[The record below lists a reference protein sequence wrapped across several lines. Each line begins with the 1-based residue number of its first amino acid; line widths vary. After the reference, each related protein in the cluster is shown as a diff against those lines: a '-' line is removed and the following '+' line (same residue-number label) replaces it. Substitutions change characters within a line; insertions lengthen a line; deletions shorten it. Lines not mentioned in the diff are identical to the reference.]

1 LEAPGPP
8 RHRAAQGRPLCG
20 FRRIPPGPGTAPRAA
35 AERRRRA
42 AGMTLTGRAAV
53 AAVIG
58 ALIVLAFR
66 NVAALVVVDA
76 VILAAIAADL
86 LLAAPVRPLRLA
98 RAGDSTIRLGH
109 AGDGTPAVDNPS
121 TRSLRAT
128 VRDACP
134 PLTSPR

>member
-1 LEAPGPP
+1 MPG
-8 RHRAAQGRPLCG
+8 AGGDGA
-20 FRRIPPGPGTAPRAA
+20 RRGS
-35 AERRRRA
+35 
-42 AGMTLTGRAAV
+42 GMALTGRAAA

-58 ALIVLAFR
+58 ALIVLALR
-66 NVAALVVVDA
+66 NVAALIVVDA

-98 RAGDSTIRLGH
+98 RAGDSRIRLGH